1 MKIDAKRILG
11 IVKKHANV
19 PAMGSEILIDE
30 LLLPAMQAV
39 VASTSTDFD
48 DKLLEKYYPVIEESF
63 KKKVEEV
70 LAELLAKI

>member
-1 MKIDAKRILG
+1 VKIDAKRILQ

-19 PAMGSEILIDE
+19 GAMGSEILVDE

-63 KKKVEEV
+63 KKKVAEV
-70 LAELLAKI
+70 IEELLAKI